1 MRFILEGISLVCRL
15 GLALLFLYAS
25 WDKVWDPAAFAVS
38 VAQYDVLPL
47 WAVNSLS
54 ALLAWLELWLGLF
67 LLMGIF
73 TRAAALWACLLLAL
87 FTGLMIYAGLTGAG
101 YDCGCFPGQ
110 AEGHTAGFDA
120 ALRDAGLLLAAVWV
134 LVRPGR
140 WLSLEGLFG
149 RRGPGGLSFE
159 DGFPPRLK

>member
-1 MRFILEGISLVCRL
+1 MRFILDSISLICRL
-15 GLALLFLYAS
+15 GLALVFLYAS
-25 WDKVWDPAAFAVS
+25 WDKVWDPAAFAQS

-54 ALLAWLELWLGLF
+54 AFLAWLELWLGLF
-67 LLMGIF
+67 LLLGIL
-73 TRAAALWACLLLAL
+73 TRAAALWACLLMAL

-110 AEGHTAGFDA
+110 AEGHAAGFEA
-120 ALRDAGLLLAAVWV
+120 ALRDAVLLAGALWV

-140 WLSLEGLFG
+140 WLRLERLFG
-149 RRGPGGLSFE
+149 SRGPGGLSFE